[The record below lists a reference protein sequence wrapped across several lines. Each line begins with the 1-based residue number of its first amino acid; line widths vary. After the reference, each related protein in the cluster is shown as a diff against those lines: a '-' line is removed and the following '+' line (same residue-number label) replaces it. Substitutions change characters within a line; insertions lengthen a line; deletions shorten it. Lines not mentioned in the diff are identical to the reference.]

1 MGVGSQS
8 VSAREVADAYPE
20 LRALARRMMGRER
33 GDHTLQPTAL
43 VHEAF
48 LRLERQHNLHGADRA
63 TFLAAAARAM
73 RHILIDHARAKRAQK
88 RDGGRRTA
96 LDDALAW
103 YQQQPLDLIALDDA
117 LKGLETVDSQWAK
130 IVEMRFFIGLSEE
143 TIAETMGLSTRT
155 VERGWRAARVW
166 LYSQLKDAE

>member
-8 VSAREVADAYPE
+8 VSARSVADAYPE

-48 LRLERQHNLHGADRA
+48 LRLDRQRNLRGADRA

-73 RHILIDHARAKRAQK
+73 RHILIDHARAKRARK

-103 YQQQPLDLIALDDA
+103 YQRQPLDLIALDDA
-117 LKGLETVDSQWAK
+117 LKRLETVDSQWAK

-143 TIAETMGLSTRT
+143 TIAKTMGLSTRT

-166 LYSQLKDAE
+166 LHSQLKGAA

>member
-1 MGVGSQS
+1 M
-8 VSAREVADAYPE
+8 D
-20 LRALARRMMGRER
+20 
-33 GDHTLQPTAL
+33 
-43 VHEAF
+43 
-48 LRLERQHNLHGADRA
+48 GADRA
-63 TFLAAAARAM
+63 IFLAAAARAM
-73 RHILIDHARAKRAQK
+73 RHILIDHARAKRARK

-117 LKGLETVDSQWAK
+117 LKRLETVDSQWAK

-143 TIAETMGLSTRT
+143 AIAKTMGLSTRT

-166 LYSQLKDAE
+166 LYSQLKGAV